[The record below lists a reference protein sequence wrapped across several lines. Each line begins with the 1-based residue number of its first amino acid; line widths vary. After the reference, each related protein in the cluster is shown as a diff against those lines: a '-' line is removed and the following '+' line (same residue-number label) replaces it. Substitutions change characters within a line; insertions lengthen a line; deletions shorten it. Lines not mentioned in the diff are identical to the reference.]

1 MECVGDGGSAGRVGG
16 GGGNG
21 ACRWL
26 VVVFPAL
33 SNGDGHVCCG
43 VQVPDGGK
51 APVFGPAH
59 NNAIVL
65 RFDAR
70 TAGTVA
76 LYVDVNAEMDQPK
89 PPLGIASIDITPRL
103 LAAAALPVSARMG
116 SHTMVCQCHACNAC
130 IGCMAMLVRA
140 LS

>member
-1 MECVGDGGSAGRVGG
+1 MSFADCGFFNLACVNAWW
-16 GGGNG
+16 
-21 ACRWL
+21 C
-26 VVVFPAL
+26 
-33 SNGDGHVCCG
+33 

-51 APVFGPAH
+51 APVFGAAH
-59 NNAIVL
+59 NNVIVL

-103 LAAAALPVSARMG
+103 LAAAALPVSKRMG
-116 SHTMVCQCHACNAC
+116 SLCMVCQCHACNAC
-130 IGCMAMLVRA
+130 IRCMAMLVRA

>member
-1 MECVGDGGSAGRVGG
+1 M
-16 GGGNG
+16 
-21 ACRWL
+21 
-26 VVVFPAL
+26 
-33 SNGDGHVCCG
+33 
-43 VQVPDGGK
+43 QVPDGGR

-59 NNAIVL
+59 NNVIVL

-103 LAAAALPVSARMG
+103 LAAAALPVSAREW
-116 SHTMVCQCHACNAC
+116 VCTVWCANAMPACDAC
-130 IGCMAMLVRA
+130 IGCMFMVVRA
-140 LS
+140 LG